1 MDVPSFLELSTH
13 LDFDSDINVPTFL
26 ELMTNG
32 IRLEA

>member
-1 MDVPSFLELSTH
+1 MDVPSFLELFTD
-13 LDFDSDINVPTFL
+13 LEFDIDMDVPFFL